1 MSLRRDDSVYFRKP
15 RFGVRTCPL
24 VETTVRRLAL
34 WSRWSATGCCTR
46 ADTAWLASVQAVLGR
61 GCLRC
66 EQRFSRLFG
75 GGGCYV
81 DGREVF
87 ARVVRY
93 RSHTRSCDHTWTQV
107 MGLKSNRRPGHKSMG
122 VLDTNQWGCFRV
134 GVIQTWYDS
143 ISVMSHVRSEQMCRF
158 PHTRHPMH
166 PKSTGSHWVHSVHV
180 IIGNKNGARSCLQ
193 TS

>member
-1 MSLRRDDSVYFRKP
+1 MHCVVRTQEIHTDAFMEVLTARRGMSLRRDDSVYFRKP

-107 MGLKSNRRPGHKSMG
+107 MGVEIKSASWTQINGGPGHKSMG
-122 VLDTNQWGCFRV
+122 MFLCRGDTDV
-134 GVIQTWYDS
+134 V
-143 ISVMSHVRSEQMCRF
+143 
-158 PHTRHPMH
+158 
-166 PKSTGSHWVHSVHV
+166 
-180 IIGNKNGARSCLQ
+180 
-193 TS
+193 